1 MPIVTHEDEIALAR
15 LDVELADII
24 KKLGKK
30 IGNLS
35 ESEKALGNSYQDY
48 CKILGEYTRKMRDI
62 SKQMEVL
69 AREERSG
76 IEDQEVTDFKTKIDT
91 VDDQIKKLEN
101 YYSRLKD
108 LAVHKEGLTR
118 KMDEY
123 AALVIENAK
132 IRKKIVQIWPEN

>member
-1 MPIVTHEDEIALAR
+1 MKNDLVSK
-15 LDVELADII
+15 I
-24 KKLGKK
+24 KKF
-30 IGNLS
+30 
-35 ESEKALGNSYQDY
+35 
-48 CKILGEYTRKMRDI
+48 
-62 SKQMEVL
+62 
-69 AREERSG
+69 
-76 IEDQEVTDFKTKIDT
+76 TDFKTKIDT

-132 IRKKIVQIWPEN
+132 IRKKIVQAGQKIETEKNKMVAAENLSNIEDGLKDIERDFERSKKEVEKKWEQLVQERAKSMECGWHLKIPLIILNRALSNL